1 MYVRIA
7 RGNESENHEKK
18 WTLSFDDPFPPSSI
32 KMWRLFHD
40 SVSLLSLPPNALVR
54 PEKLFINLMTI
65 YLLPLKNRI

>member
-18 WTLSFDDPFPPSSI
+18 WTLGFDDPFPPYSI

-40 SVSLLSLPPNALVR
+40 SVSLLSLPPNAHVR
-54 PEKLFINLMTI
+54 PEKFLFI
-65 YLLPLKNRI
+65 

>member
-18 WTLSFDDPFPPSSI
+18 WTLSFDDPFPPYSI

-40 SVSLLSLPPNALVR
+40 LLSLPPNALVR
-54 PEKLFINLMTI
+54 PEKF
-65 YLLPLKNRI
+65 Y